1 MSDAFTTVDTLLF
14 IGTVLESSLY
24 GLYCVAFAVHARIRS
39 KHKGGGINIAIY
51 PLSVLFTLCTIYCA
65 IDTAQTLFTLRF
77 QGSSDPQAGL
87 TSYNMNIAN
96 TAMYCAITFIAQGI
110 LIYRCWLMWGRQT
123 LVISIPTIL
132 AWLSFG
138 TSLAMIAAL
147 IAPSGSDKVPGTTTS
162 WFFSLSTA
170 AFSASL
176 GVNAI
181 VATLLAIR
189 IYQNQQIAKESFT
202 VKKRTVHPIRRI
214 ISIFNDS
221 GMLMLGC
228 QIIWLTFF
236 RLNSVGFVLIKGPIV
251 MIYGLTP
258 TLIYQRAQAP
268 LVHTSSKEKPRNDR
282 STSVRFA
289 IWTWR
294 EEGVGVG
301 GITCNAFYVLVFFFG
316 FFLFLPRNKHTHSP
330 EFYNNNNLLCVKKAI
345 TVRPHYCVGEK
356 ICFFAT
362 VATKTT
368 YYLLR
373 SFLFCFLPF
382 IIFVLTSLLSTIAG
396 GLLVYLL

>member
-1 MSDAFTTVDTLLF
+1 MSDAFTTFDTLLF

-39 KHKGGGINIAIY
+39 KKKGGGVNIAIY
-51 PLSVLFTLCTIYCA
+51 PLSILFTLCTIYCA
-65 IDTAQTLFTLRF
+65 IDTAQTLFTLRY
-77 QGSSDPQAGL
+77 QGSQDLQAGL

-110 LIYRCWLMWGRQT
+110 LIYRCWLMYGRQA

-138 TSLAMIAAL
+138 TSLAMIGAL
-147 IAPSGSDKVPGTTTS
+147 VQPDPSSRTPGAS
-162 WFFSLSTA
+162 SGWFFSVSTA

-181 VATLLAIR
+181 VAILLAVKIFEFQR
-189 IYQNQQIAKESFT
+189 VAKETLT
-202 VKKRTVHPIRRI
+202 VQKKTVHPIRSY

-258 TLIYQRAQAP
+258 TLIYQRVKLPTAQ
-268 LVHTSSKEKPRNDR
+268 TSSKEKPRNDR

-289 IWTWR
+289 
-294 EEGVGVG
+294 
-301 GITCNAFYVLVFFFG
+301 N
-316 FFLFLPRNKHTHSP
+316 
-330 EFYNNNNLLCVKKAI
+330 
-345 TVRPHYCVGEK
+345 
-356 ICFFAT
+356 
-362 VATKTT
+362 
-368 YYLLR
+368 
-373 SFLFCFLPF
+373 
-382 IIFVLTSLLSTIAG
+382 
-396 GLLVYLL
+396 

>member
-1 MSDAFTTVDTLLF
+1 MADAFTTFDTLLF

-39 KHKGGGINIAIY
+39 KNKGGGINLAIY

-77 QGSSDPQAGL
+77 QGSQDPQAGL

-138 TSLAMIAAL
+138 TSLAMIGAL
-147 IAPSGSDKVPGTTTS
+147 IEPNASDRIPNASTS
-162 WFFSLSTA
+162 WSFSISTA

-181 VATLLAIR
+181 VATLLAVK
-189 IYQNQQIAKESFT
+189 IYEVQRIAKESYT
-202 VKKRTVHPIRRI
+202 VQKRTVHPIRRL

-228 QIIWLTFF
+228 QIMWLTFF

-258 TLIYQRAQAP
+258 TLIYQRPQLP
-268 LVHTSSKEKPRNDR
+268 MVHTSSKEKPKNDR

-289 IWTWR
+289 
-294 EEGVGVG
+294 
-301 GITCNAFYVLVFFFG
+301 N
-316 FFLFLPRNKHTHSP
+316 
-330 EFYNNNNLLCVKKAI
+330 
-345 TVRPHYCVGEK
+345 
-356 ICFFAT
+356 
-362 VATKTT
+362 
-368 YYLLR
+368 
-373 SFLFCFLPF
+373 
-382 IIFVLTSLLSTIAG
+382 
-396 GLLVYLL
+396 